1 MTLPVENLAINT
13 IRTLVMDSVQAAK
26 SGHPGTPMSM
36 APVAYLLFNELLNF
50 DPAHP
55 LWTQRDRFVLSS
67 GHGSTLIYSI
77 LHLAGV
83 EQFENGKPTGEKAV
97 RIEDLKNF
105 RQLNSRCPGHP
116 EYGHTSGVEVTTG
129 PLGQGLAMSVGQAIA
144 SKWFS
149 AKYARDGKD
158 LFGFNVYS
166 LCGDGCMMEGISS
179 EAASLAAHLKLDN
192 LCWIYDANQIT
203 IEGSTE
209 LAFTEDV
216 GKRFESYG
224 WNVVRVEEDVNDLDA
239 LRSAF
244 AEFKAEKTRPTLII
258 VKSVI
263 GYGSPNMAG
272 TAKVHGAPLGEEE
285 IKLTKEFLGW
295 NYEKFT
301 VPEEVAKLFADGIQS
316 NGAKAYAEWEK
327 AYAEYCVRYPQE
339 AEELQKI
346 AAGELPEN
354 WDEGISKMWEAD
366 EKGTAS
372 RNSSGKALNQLAAGI
387 PWMLG
392 GSADL
397 APSNK
402 SNLTFD
408 GAGDFG
414 PENYAGRNFHFG
426 IREFAMAAIANGMA
440 TCGIRSYCATFFVF
454 CDYLRGALRL
464 SCLMN
469 LPVLYILSHDSI
481 GVGEDGPTHQPVEQ
495 LAALRS
501 MPNLVV
507 MRPCDA
513 NEVRFAYRWY
523 AENKKS
529 PVCMVVTRQDLPTL
543 PRAIEPSG
551 DVCACSCGVQ
561 KGAYVIR
568 DAKNPA
574 TGTFDVILM
583 GTGSEVHICLS
594 AQKILAEQG
603 IFARVV
609 SMPSMELFETQT
621 AEYRESILPSSCT
634 RRVAVEAGLRFGWDR
649 YLGPNGKFI
658 GMTGF
663 GASAPFKQLYEF
675 YGITAENVVKAALEN

>member
-13 IRTLVMDSVQAAK
+13 IRTLVMDSIQAAK

-36 APVAYLLFNELLNF
+36 APVAYLIFNELLNY

-55 LWTQRDRFVLSS
+55 LWAQRDRFVLSS
-67 GHGSTLIYSI
+67 GHGSTLLYSV

-83 EQFENGKPTGEKAV
+83 EQFKDGKPTGEKAV

-105 RQLNSRCPGHP
+105 RQLDSRCPGHP

-129 PLGQGLAMSVGQAIA
+129 PLGQGLAMSVGHAIA

-149 AKYARDGKD
+149 AKYAKDGKD

-166 LCGDGCMMEGISS
+166 LCGDGCMMEGIAS
-179 EAASLAAHLKLDN
+179 EAASLAGHLKLGN
-192 LCWIYDANQIT
+192 LCWIYDANKIT
-203 IEGSTE
+203 IEGSTD

-239 LRSAF
+239 LRRAF
-244 AEFKAEKTRPTLII
+244 AAFRAENDRPTLIM
-258 VKSVI
+258 VKSII
-263 GYGSPNMAG
+263 GYGAPNLAG

-285 IKLTKEFLGW
+285 IRLAKEFYGW
-295 NYEKFT
+295 TYEKFA
-301 VPEEVAKLFADGIQS
+301 VPEEVAKLFADGIQTK
-316 NGAKAYAEWEK
+316 GANAYAQWEK
-327 AYAEYCVRYPQE
+327 DFADYAAKYP
-339 AEELQKI
+339 ELAKEFQMI
-346 AAGELPEN
+346 QNGELPEN
-354 WDEGISKMWEAD
+354 WDEGLRKMWDAD

-372 RNSSGKALNQLAAGI
+372 RNSSGKSLNQLAAGI

-402 SNLTFD
+402 SDLTFE
-408 GAGDFG
+408 GAGEFG

-426 IREFAMAAIANGMA
+426 IREFAMAAICNGMA
-440 TCGIRSYCATFFVF
+440 TCGLKSYCATFFVF

-469 LPVLYILSHDSI
+469 LPILYILSHDSI

-501 MPNLVV
+501 MPNLIV

-523 AENKKS
+523 AENKTS

-543 PRAIEPSG
+543 PRAVEPTG
-551 DVCACSCGVQ
+551 DQCACSCGVS

-574 TGTFDVILM
+574 TGTCDAILM
-583 GTGSEVHICLS
+583 ASGSEVHICLS
-594 AQKILAEQG
+594 AQKMLEAKG
-603 IFARVV
+603 IYARVV
-609 SMPSMELFETQT
+609 SVPSMELFERQD
-621 AEYRESILPSSCT
+621 AEYRESVLPKACT
-634 RRVAVEAGLRFGWDR
+634 RRVAVEAALQFGWDR
-649 YLGPNGKFI
+649 YIGSEGKFI

-675 YGITAENVVKAALEN
+675 CGITAENVVNAVCE